1 VFGHVRACHHARV
14 FGLDPMAR
22 RLHIVGT
29 VPNRVRQHATLKWLA
44 YARRCPGGIAGAFW
58 AFATKEKTMKTVVF
72 WISLACALAA
82 CSGDKKLELGGSCSL
97 NSDCAEPLLC
107 KFGSCRKACM
117 KSVDCENGGRCV
129 TVDGVAVCQ
138 TQTESACVDG
148 NCPTPLVCR
157 TVDNT
162 CRSACTGGG
171 CLLSS
176 QTCTGTVCVDSAELA
191 SPDASAGGIDG
202 AATPDAG
209 SPGPDVPVST
219 PDAVSPDVPL
229 VTPDAPGL
237 RADASAGAET
247 AGETSGPL
255 TCVDKDGDGYG
266 VGAGCR
272 GPDCDDTNT
281 NVWISCG
288 TCQDADGDGYFVGCD
303 RYTSPIMGPDC
314 DDTAPFCTNSCVDA
328 DKNGTADCAEYWF
341 GEASS
346 ALGSVGVAPD
356 GSYVFVGRSTS
367 GGFGGNDIR
376 VTKVSKTGR
385 VLWGKLY
392 GTANDEVLNT
402 WLGSADGSI
411 RIFGECG
418 SARCPFLLHLDT
430 DGKIL
435 RSRTVPT
442 AANISIVQLAAEL
455 PNGNF
460 AVGGE
465 INGALW
471 LGELAG
477 DFLSFD
483 WQSTYAGLRQS
494 DPTQI
499 VRLSTGDFVVGVGD
513 WSQNQ
518 RVPSSL
524 VVLGPK
530 GEVRWARQGI
540 STTYLGLALTSDG
553 TGFLA
558 AGFGAAE
565 PLTVVSM
572 TAAGDVTWAR
582 STKFKASGAGSYSL
596 INADGSGGIL
606 VAAHDR
612 ADYPQATLKQ
622 SWTFRL
628 AADGTPIWGYST
640 GLFSPAPFAAPGG
653 ELVWGGGLVGRS
665 PADPGAGSIQ
675 GASCVFTPATDSF
688 ASAQVSF
695 TGLSLTKTDMTPP
708 WVLADYPINTMPGAV
723 TWKPICPAPT
733 P

>member
-1 VFGHVRACHHARV
+1 V
-14 FGLDPMAR
+14 
-22 RLHIVGT
+22 
-29 VPNRVRQHATLKWLA
+29 
-44 YARRCPGGIAGAFW
+44 
-58 AFATKEKTMKTVVF
+58 E
-72 WISLACALAA
+72 
-82 CSGDKKLELGGSCSL
+82 
-97 NSDCAEPLLC
+97 NS
-107 KFGSCRKACM
+107 
-117 KSVDCENGGRCV
+117 
-129 TVDGVAVCQ
+129 
-138 TQTESACVDG
+138 
-148 NCPTPLVCR
+148 
-157 TVDNT
+157 
-162 CRSACTGGG
+162 
-171 CLLSS
+171 
-176 QTCTGTVCVDSAELA
+176 ELA
-191 SPDASAGGIDG
+191 SPDAAPSALDG
-202 AATPDAG
+202 AAMPDAG
-209 SPGPDVPVST
+209 LAGADVPV
-219 PDAVSPDVPL
+219 A
-229 VTPDAPGL
+229 TPDAPGL
-237 RADASAGAET
+237 RADTSAGAET
-247 AGETSGPL
+247 ASETHGPL

-266 VGAGCR
+266 EGAGCR

-303 RYTSPIMGPDC
+303 RYTPPIMGPDC

-341 GEASS
+341 GQPSS

-356 GSYVFVGRSTS
+356 GSYLFVGTSTS
-367 GGFGGNDIR
+367 GGFGGQDIQ
-376 VTKVSKTGR
+376 VTKVSKTGKI
-385 VLWGKLY
+385 LWGKLY
-392 GTANDEVLNT
+392 GTADDEVLDT

-418 SARCPFLLHLDT
+418 SARRPFLLHLDT

-442 AANISIVQLAAEL
+442 AANISIVLLATEL

-471 LGELAG
+471 FGELAG

-483 WQSTYAGLRQS
+483 WQSTYAGLRQG
-494 DPTQI
+494 DPTQM

-513 WSQNQ
+513 WKQNQ
-518 RVPSSL
+518 RWPSSL

-530 GEVRWARQGI
+530 GEVKWARQGI

-553 TGFLA
+553 AGFLA

-582 STKFKASGAGSYSL
+582 STKFKASGAGSHSL

-606 VAAHDR
+606 AAAYDR
-612 ADYPQATLKQ
+612 ADYPQNTLKQ

-640 GLFSPAPFAAPGG
+640 GLFSPTPFAAPGG

-688 ASAQVSF
+688 APTQVSF
-695 TGLSLTKTDMTPP
+695 TGLNLTKADITP
-708 WVLADYPINTMPGAV
+708 WVLADYPINTMPGTV
-723 TWKPICPAPT
+723 TWKPICPAAT